1 MYEGPKNKYWLS
13 LREMLSLYHSFALI
27 SWHTFNYL
35 AINCL
40 LFVHR
45 FGGQK
50 GSDCRLQ
57 IPFLE
62 VNEGIYLG
70 YKIAIT

>member
-1 MYEGPKNKYWLS
+1 
-13 LREMLSLYHSFALI
+13 MLSLYHSFALI
-27 SWHTFNYL
+27 SWHYL

-40 LFVHR
+40 LFVQR

-57 IPFLE
+57 IPIIA